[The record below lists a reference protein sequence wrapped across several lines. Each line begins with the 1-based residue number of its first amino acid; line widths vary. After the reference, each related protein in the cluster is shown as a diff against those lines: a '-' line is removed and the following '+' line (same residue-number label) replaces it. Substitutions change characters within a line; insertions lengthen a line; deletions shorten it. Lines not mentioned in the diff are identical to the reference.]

1 MTRSLLA
8 IPLLSTLLVAPSTS
22 QAAEPA
28 RPKIGLVL
36 SGGGARGWAEIGVL
50 KVLEELHVP
59 VDLVVGSSIG
69 SVVGGLY
76 ASGMSPQEMEDTLA
90 RMDWD
95 DMFVDKVPRV
105 DRPFRRKLDDA
116 QYLTKLVVGIDK
128 GKLAF
133 PSGLVEGQKLSF
145 ILRKVLLPTALVTDF
160 DRLPIPFRC
169 QVTDVAN
176 GEGVVLRGGDLATAV
191 RASMAFP
198 GVLTPV
204 EIHKR
209 LFVDGGVAV
218 NFPVET
224 ARREGAT
231 VLIAVD
237 ITAPPVSGEKL
248 GDIVGVLSQV
258 TSAATVQNVAVSR
271 AAIRPE
277 DVSIKPEMEGFGLL
291 AFTRLHEAVALGEKA
306 ARAVADRLRALSVP
320 EEEYRAWLA
329 RARRKPQPPLTIAAI
344 EIVNPSP
351 LSDESLRE
359 RIRSKPG
366 PLDLD
371 TLGAD
376 LSRLHAMG
384 EFDLVDFRIV
394 PESRG
399 NVLKIVIQDRSW
411 GRTSVRF
418 GTNLTTDF
426 KGDTSFELATTVT
439 RTSLNRLG
447 GEWKLAAGVGGL
459 QIVNG
464 ELYQPLTTSGLLFVA
479 PLAEWNREDE
489 FVPAQDG
496 SINDITR
503 REVFAEA
510 DAGLTDKR
518 FGELRL
524 GVRRGYLQADSTGGS
539 PLPGVREDRGSV
551 EARLDIDSRDSV
563 SFPDSGAYL
572 HSEMSWQTPTL
583 GAAVSSRRFFAVGLT
598 AFGFGKNTIQLTA
611 SAGSPAG
618 TDLGYYD
625 QFQLGGFRRLSG
637 YRTNAFTGPY
647 MAFGSLGF
655 RREIGRL
662 PSILG
667 GGIYLGGTFEAGN
680 TWAQGA
686 DVSLSH
692 LRVAGSVFLGG
703 ETPLGPIYLAYGLA
717 ERGNSALYFLIGVPF

>member
-1 MTRSLLA
+1 
-8 IPLLSTLLVAPSTS
+8 
-22 QAAEPA
+22 
-28 RPKIGLVL
+28 
-36 SGGGARGWAEIGVL
+36 
-50 KVLEELHVP
+50 
-59 VDLVVGSSIG
+59 
-69 SVVGGLY
+69 
-76 ASGMSPQEMEDTLA
+76 MEDTLA
-90 RMDWD
+90 AMDWD
-95 DMFVDKVPRV
+95 DAFVDKVPRV

-128 GKLAF
+128 GKLAL
-133 PSGLVEGQKLSF
+133 PSGLVEGQKLAF
-145 ILRKVLLPTALVTDF
+145 ILRKILLPTALVTDF

-169 QVTDVAN
+169 QATDVTN

-204 EIHKR
+204 EIDGR

-237 ITAPPVSGEKL
+237 ITAPPVSREKL
-248 GDIVGVLSQV
+248 GNIVGVLSQV
-258 TSAATVQNVAVSR
+258 TSAATVQNVAASR

-277 DVSIKPEMEGFGLL
+277 DVSIQPEMEGFGLL

-329 RARRKPQPPLTIAAI
+329 RARTKPQPNLTIAAI
-344 EIVNPSP
+344 ELVNPSP
-351 LSDESLRE
+351 LSDENLRE

-376 LSRLHAMG
+376 LTRLYATG
-384 EFDLVDFRIV
+384 EFDLVDYQIV
-394 PESRG
+394 PQTTG
-399 NVLKIVIQDRSW
+399 NVLKFLIQDRAW

-447 GEWKLAAGVGGL
+447 GEWKLAGGIGGL

-479 PLAEWNREDE
+479 PLAGWSREDE

-510 DAGLTDKR
+510 DAGLTDR
-518 FGELRL
+518 RLGELRL
-524 GVRRGYLQADSTGGS
+524 GVRRGYLVADSTGGS
-539 PLPGVREDRGSV
+539 PLPERARG
-551 EARLDIDSRDSV
+551 
-563 SFPDSGAYL
+563 P
-572 HSEMSWQTPTL
+572 W
-583 GAAVSSRRFFAVGLT
+583 VG
-598 AFGFGKNTIQLTA
+598 G
-611 SAGSPAG
+611 SAPRHRQPGQRVVPK
-618 TDLGYYD
+618 L
-625 QFQLGGFRRLSG
+625 
-637 YRTNAFTGPY
+637 
-647 MAFGSLGF
+647 
-655 RREIGRL
+655 GRL
-662 PSILG
+662 PPLRDVVADADPRSRGERPAFSCRWPRRLRLREEHDPAHRERGEPGGHRSRLLRPVPAGRLPEALG
-667 GGIYLGGTFEAGN
+667 
-680 TWAQGA
+680 
-686 DVSLSH
+686 LSDQRFH
-692 LRVAGSVFLGG
+692 GPLHGLRVTRIPPGDRPPPFDPRRGHLSRRDVRGREHLDPRRRRQPFQSACCRLRVSGRRDTPGAGLPRVRAGG
-703 ETPLGPIYLAYGLA
+703 EGKFGLVFPDRRALLSYLFGLYLNFWPKLPLVKSSNARLSSKKMI
-717 ERGNSALYFLIGVPF
+717 SLYACPPS